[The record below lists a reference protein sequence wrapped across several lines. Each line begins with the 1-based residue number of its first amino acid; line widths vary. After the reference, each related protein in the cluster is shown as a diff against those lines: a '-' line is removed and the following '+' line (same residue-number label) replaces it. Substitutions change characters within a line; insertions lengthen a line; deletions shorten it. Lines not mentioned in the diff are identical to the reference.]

1 MPVDAGSPS
10 NMPAHHGGV
19 YMLYDL
25 WERYRRYILISR
37 AVVFAGVSFW
47 IYRAQQNT
55 VHAGSPFQEV
65 ASANESDI
73 TLASSESLLPA
84 AVSNPQQQGGVVS
97 EMGVHRAGSPYTAL
111 SGAGAS
117 SEGVSLGGTSSGSVS
132 SGGASSG
139 SASSNVSGRTGA
151 SPPLLYVDVKG
162 KVKHP
167 GLYALEPG
175 ARVAD
180 AIEKAG
186 GTLPDGDVERINLA
200 EKLTDGSA
208 ILIPVKGAA
217 SACSQQ
223 DVASAVSPSA
233 SASAS
238 GSSSGSAS
246 PSAAGKGVNVNTATL
261 EELMTLPGVGESRA
275 KAILEYRTKKGG
287 FRSPDELKQISG
299 IGAKIYERM
308 KDQIRIQ

>member
-1 MPVDAGSPS
+1 
-10 NMPAHHGGV
+10 
-19 YMLYDL
+19 
-25 WERYRRYILISR
+25 
-37 AVVFAGVSFW
+37 
-47 IYRAQQNT
+47 
-55 VHAGSPFQEV
+55 
-65 ASANESDI
+65 
-73 TLASSESLLPA
+73 
-84 AVSNPQQQGGVVS
+84 
-97 EMGVHRAGSPYTAL
+97 MGVHRAGSPYTAL

-132 SGGASSG
+132 SGGAPSA
-139 SASSNVSGRTGA
+139 SASSNGSGRTGA

>member
-1 MPVDAGSPS
+1 
-10 NMPAHHGGV
+10 
-19 YMLYDL
+19 MLYDL
-25 WERYRRYILISR
+25 WERYRRYILISL

-139 SASSNVSGRTGA
+139 SASSGSAPSASASSASASSNGSGRTGA

>member
-1 MPVDAGSPS
+1 
-10 NMPAHHGGV
+10 
-19 YMLYDL
+19 MLYDL
-25 WERYRRYILISR
+25 WERYRRYILISL
-37 AVVFAGVSFW
+37 AVIFAGVSFW

-97 EMGVHRAGSPYTAL
+97 EMGVNRAGSPYTAL

-238 GSSSGSAS
+238 GSGSGSAS

>member
-1 MPVDAGSPS
+1 
-10 NMPAHHGGV
+10 
-19 YMLYDL
+19 MLYDL
-25 WERYRRYILISR
+25 WERYRRYILISL
-37 AVVFAGVSFW
+37 AVIFAGVSFW

-97 EMGVHRAGSPYTAL
+97 EMGVNRAGSPYTAL

-238 GSSSGSAS
+238 GSGSGSAS
-246 PSAAGKGVNVNTATL
+246 PSAAGKGS
-261 EELMTLPGVGESRA
+261 M
-275 KAILEYRTKKGG
+275 
-287 FRSPDELKQISG
+287 
-299 IGAKIYERM
+299 
-308 KDQIRIQ
+308 

>member
-1 MPVDAGSPS
+1 
-10 NMPAHHGGV
+10 
-19 YMLYDL
+19 MLYDL
-25 WERYRRYILISR
+25 WERYRRYILISL

-238 GSSSGSAS
+238 GSGSGSAS

>member
-1 MPVDAGSPS
+1 M
-10 NMPAHHGGV
+10 
-19 YMLYDL
+19 
-25 WERYRRYILISR
+25 
-37 AVVFAGVSFW
+37 
-47 IYRAQQNT
+47 
-55 VHAGSPFQEV
+55 
-65 ASANESDI
+65 
-73 TLASSESLLPA
+73 
-84 AVSNPQQQGGVVS
+84 
-97 EMGVHRAGSPYTAL
+97 
-111 SGAGAS
+111 
-117 SEGVSLGGTSSGSVS
+117 
-132 SGGASSG
+132 
-139 SASSNVSGRTGA
+139 
-151 SPPLLYVDVKG
+151 
-162 KVKHP
+162 
-167 GLYALEPG
+167 
-175 ARVAD
+175 AD

-246 PSAAGKGVNVNTATL
+246 PSAVNGVNVNTATL